1 MIAEGLAA
9 ISLVKASVDFIKSN
23 IDTAKDIG
31 EIAGAVDGLFK
42 GRDEVQHARNKAG
55 KPGIGDQFG
64 IKSVAQEVID
74 AKVAEEQLAE
84 MARLIDIRFG
94 HGTWHGI
101 LAERAK
107 RIQEAK
113 EARLAARRK
122 AQREYKEMMELV
134 QSIIICIVIGI
145 AVMAIGYA
153 AWQVYS

>member
-101 LAERAK
+101 LAERQK

>member
-122 AQREYKEMMELV
+122 AQREYKEMMQLV

-153 AWQVYS
+153 AWQMYS

>member
-101 LAERAK
+101 LAERQK

-122 AQREYKEMMELV
+122 AQREYKEMMKLV

-153 AWQVYS
+153 AWQMYS

>member
-122 AQREYKEMMELV
+122 AQREYKEMMQLV

>member
-1 MIAEGLAA
+1 
-9 ISLVKASVDFIKSN
+9 
-23 IDTAKDIG
+23 
-31 EIAGAVDGLFK
+31 
-42 GRDEVQHARNKAG
+42 
-55 KPGIGDQFG
+55 
-64 IKSVAQEVID
+64 
-74 AKVAEEQLAE
+74 

-101 LAERAK
+101 LAERQK

>member
-122 AQREYKEMMELV
+122 AQREYKETMELV